1 MDLLNKKRVATLT
14 RGLVRA
20 QRIIDEMAKEK
31 LDLIEET
38 IALHNEANRA
48 HENEAIFRKMAIDRA
63 KELDDLRRE
72 YNKLAAEHE

>member
-14 RGLVRA
+14 RGIVRA

-31 LDLIEET
+31 LELIEET
-38 IALHNEANRA
+38 ISLRSELNKA
-48 HENEAIFRKMAIDRA
+48 HESEAIFRKMAIDRA
-63 KELDDLRRE
+63 NELYDLRAE